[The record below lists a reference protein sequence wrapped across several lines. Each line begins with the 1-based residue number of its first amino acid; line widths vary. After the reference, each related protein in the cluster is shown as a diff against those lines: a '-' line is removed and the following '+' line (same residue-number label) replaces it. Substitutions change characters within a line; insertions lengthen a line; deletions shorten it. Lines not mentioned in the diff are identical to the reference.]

1 MLGGP
6 GGGEAAAGLGP
17 GWERGAATAGTDPLA
32 VCHLELEAGL

>member
-17 GWERGAATAGTDPLA
+17 GWERGAAAGTEPLA